1 MNKLGIALKL
11 FFLIFVSFCYSQNI
25 NDSLSYSQK
34 LRSGEFQF
42 PFYLSEDD
50 EIKLPIEYQIELNI
64 SELRDV
70 SIKETDF
77 YIAFETYVTTIRDT
91 TEILK
96 SGETIGFGPH
106 DYFRVLYPESDK
118 TYFDFP
124 EYEGKVKYPKAKDS
138 LSEFT
143 SYYEFELP
151 HKWDLRNYPFDTQK
165 LKIIFQTIRDT
176 SIVKIIPSLQFP
188 PNINPN
194 KFKFLLDGLNI
205 KNITTEKEYLNS
217 GSDFGNYVGG
227 KRTSVEE
234 RLIFN
239 INIDRTGSFLYFK
252 LFFGGFLSFL
262 ISFLVYFID
271 SKYFETRITLSLGG
285 IFGAVGNKYFVENS
299 MPAIQVFTKADLIN
313 NLVVIFIIL
322 NIFIVIGQH
331 TKSIN
336 LWKFEKNKF
345 AAVFVFIAF
354 IVLNYLSVVL

>member
-11 FFLIFVSFCYSQNI
+11 FLLVFVSFCYSQNI
-25 NDSLSYSQK
+25 NDSLSYRQK

-42 PFYLSEDD
+42 PYYLSDDD
-50 EIKLPIEYQIELNI
+50 EIELPIEYQIELNI

-70 SIKETDF
+70 TIKKTDF
-77 YIAFETYVTTIRDT
+77 YTVFDLYITTIQDSLGIT
-91 TEILK
+91 KAGDSLNFHPAEFVTL
-96 SGETIGFGPH
+96 S
-106 DYFRVLYPESDK
+106 YPESDRAYVGYLNFNDK
-118 TYFDFP
+118 F
-124 EYEGKVKYPKAKDS
+124 KYPKIKDS
-138 LSEFT
+138 VSQWD
-143 SYYEFELP
+143 SYCEVELP
-151 HKWDLRNYPFDTQK
+151 HKWNLRNYPFDTQK
-165 LKIIFQTIRDT
+165 LKIIFETIDDT
-176 SIVKIIPSLQFP
+176 SVVKIAPSVQFP
-188 PNINPN
+188 PDINQKN
-194 KFKFLLDGLNI
+194 FKFLLDGFKIRNLTI
-205 KNITTEKEYLNS
+205 EKEYFKS
-217 GSDFGNYVGG
+217 GIIVDH
-227 KRTSVEE
+227 VEGSRSSIYE

-331 TKSIN
+331 TKSLN
-336 LWKFEKNKF
+336 FWKFEKNKF